1 MVHERQ
7 RRLGQDGSSRGPS
20 EHVNVA
26 VIELGTLRGIMMRQ
40 QPSHHPDAPHGFPRT
55 EEAVKQ
61 NLKRLE
67 LIAFRHKLKVPFQS
81 SGPSPFR

>member
-7 RRLGQDGSSRGPS
+7 RRLGQDGSSKGLS

-26 VIELGTLRGIMMRQ
+26 VIELGTLRGIMMGPK
-40 QPSHHPDAPHGFPRT
+40 PSQKPSPHPGTAHGFPRT

-61 NLKRLE
+61 NLKSLE
-67 LIAFRHKLKVPFQS
+67 LIASDL
-81 SGPSPFR
+81 

>member
-7 RRLGQDGSSRGPS
+7 RRLGQDGSSKGLS

-40 QPSHHPDAPHGFPRT
+40 KPSHHPDTSHGFPRT
-55 EEAVKQ
+55 EGAVKQ
-61 NLKRLE
+61 NLKSLE
-67 LIAFRHKLKVPFQS
+67 LIASDHEPKLKVPFQ
-81 SGPSPFR
+81 